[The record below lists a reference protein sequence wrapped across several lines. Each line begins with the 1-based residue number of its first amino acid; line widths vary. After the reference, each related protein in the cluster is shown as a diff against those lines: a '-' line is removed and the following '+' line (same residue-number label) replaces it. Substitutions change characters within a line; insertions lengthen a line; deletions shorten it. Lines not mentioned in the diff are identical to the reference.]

1 METLKGLTALVTG
14 ASSGIG
20 RAIAISLAGEGASLC
35 LLGRNEPRLYMTAKS
50 AADTSSKVRKVRMYR
65 ADFSS
70 RQDLSRVIRQLKQEL
85 KRVHIL
91 VHAAGDIVVGNMS
104 TSAVKNL
111 DRQYR
116 VNLRAPY
123 ALTRGLL
130 RQLTICQGQVVFIN
144 SSMGLHTKAQVSQY
158 AATKHGLKAMADT
171 LRYEVNAEGVRVLSV
186 FAGQT
191 ASPMQEML
199 YRNAKRP
206 YDPKSLL
213 QPEDIASVVVNA
225 LTLPRTAEVTDI
237 HIRPL
242 IKSA

>member
-1 METLKGLTALVTG
+1 MAMFTGLTAVVTG

-20 RAIAISLAGEGASLC
+20 RAIAMSLAREGASLC
-35 LLGRNEPRLYMTAKS
+35 LLGRNEQRLLMTAKLVS
-50 AADTSSKVRKVRMYR
+50 RNSSKVRTYC

-70 RQDLSRVIRQLKQEL
+70 KQDLSRVTLKLKQEL

-91 VHAAGDIVVGNMS
+91 VHAAGDIILGDMS
-104 TSAVKNL
+104 VSAIENF
-111 DRQYR
+111 DRQYE

-123 ALTRGLL
+123 SLTHSLL
-130 RQLTICQGQVVFIN
+130 RQLTLCQGQVVFIN
-144 SSMGLHTKAQVSQY
+144 SSMGLHTKAHVSQY
-158 AATKHGLKAMADT
+158 AATKHGLKAMANS
-171 LRYEVNAEGVRVLSV
+171 LRQEVNAEGVRVLTV

-191 ASPMQEML
+191 ASAMQERL

-206 YDPKSLL
+206 YDPKRLL
-213 QPEDIASVVVNA
+213 QPEDIASMVISA

-242 IKSA
+242 IKNV

>member
-1 METLKGLTALVTG
+1 MAMFAGLTAVVTG

-20 RAIAISLAGEGASLC
+20 RAIAISLAREGASLC
-35 LLGRNEPRLYMTAKS
+35 LLGRNEQRLLMTAKLVS
-50 AADTSSKVRKVRMYR
+50 HNSSKVRTYC

-70 RQDLSRVIRQLKQEL
+70 KQDLSRVTLKLKQEL

-91 VHAAGDIVVGNMS
+91 VHAAGDIILGDMS
-104 TSAVKNL
+104 ASAIENF

-123 ALTRGLL
+123 LLTHSLL
-130 RQLTICQGQVVFIN
+130 RQLTLCQGQVVFIN
-144 SSMGLHTKAQVSQY
+144 SSMGLHTKAHVSQY

-171 LRYEVNAEGVRVLSV
+171 LRHEINAEGVRVLTV

-191 ASPMQEML
+191 ASAMQERL
-199 YRNAKRP
+199 YRNANRP
-206 YDPKSLL
+206 YDPKRLL
-213 QPEDIASVVVNA
+213 QPEDIASMVVSA

-242 IKSA
+242 MKNA